1 VRDRDDRPSDV
12 TTRLEQ
18 RFFETARVR
27 LGDRRWSEA
36 MQAGRRLA
44 FRDAIELAL
53 TAPETLDNRTAG
65 PSSHASGRR
74 A

>member
-1 VRDRDDRPSDV
+1 
-12 TTRLEQ
+12 
-18 RFFETARVR
+18 
-27 LGDRRWSEA
+27 

-53 TAPETLDNRTAG
+53 AAPGTLHNRTAG

-74 A
+74 ASGGRAGACPRPACRSKLRPSGP